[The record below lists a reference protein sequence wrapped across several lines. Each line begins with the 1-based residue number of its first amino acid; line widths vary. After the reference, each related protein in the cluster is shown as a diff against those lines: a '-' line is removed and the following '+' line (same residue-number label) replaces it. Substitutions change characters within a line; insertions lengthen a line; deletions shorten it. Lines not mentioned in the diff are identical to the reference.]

1 MNEKRIYL
9 MTRLAIFEESHKEQ
23 LQGVRT
29 FFRSDYIGRHMIKN
43 GLRVTAAFLCILA
56 GWGMYHAETLMLDI
70 TKIDVWGFGKHIL
83 FLYAVWLS
91 FFLVM
96 TYSIQSVRYA
106 RARKDLEKYREMLT
120 RLEQEY
126 DREEKRQM
134 MRPVRREEK
143 A

>member
-23 LQGVRT
+23 LQSVRT

-56 GWGMYHAETLMLDI
+56 GWGMYHAETIMLDI
-70 TKIDVWGFGKHIL
+70 TKMDIWSIGKHLL
-83 FLYAVWLS
+83 FLYAVWLM
-91 FFLVM
+91 FFLVL
-96 TYSIQSVRYA
+96 TYSIQSIRYVRA
-106 RARKDLEKYREMLT
+106 LKDLEEYRDMLT
-120 RLEQEY
+120 KLEQEY

-134 MRPVRREEK
+134 MR
-143 A
+143 

>member
-9 MTRLAIFEESHKEQ
+9 MTRLAIFEEHHREQ

-29 FFRSDYIGRHMIKN
+29 CFRSDYIGRHMIKN

-70 TKIDVWGFGKHIL
+70 TRIDVWMLGKQIL

-91 FFLVM
+91 FFLVL
-96 TYSIQSVRYA
+96 TYGIHSIRYM
-106 RARKDLEKYREMLT
+106 RARKDLEQYQSMLA

-126 DREEKRQM
+126 DRED
-134 MRPVRREEK
+134 RRKGEE

>member
-9 MTRLAIFEESHKEQ
+9 MTRLAIFEEHHREQ
-23 LQGVRT
+23 LYSVQT
-29 FFRSDYIGRHMIKN
+29 CFRSDYIGRYMIKN

-70 TKIDVWGFGKHIL
+70 TKIDVWGFGKQIL

-96 TYSIQSVRYA
+96 TYSIQSIRYA
-106 RARKDLEKYREMLT
+106 RALKDLEEYRGMLDK
-120 RLEQEY
+120 LEQEY
-126 DREEKRQM
+126 DREDARNR
-134 MRPVRREEK
+134 MR
-143 A
+143 

>member
-9 MTRLAIFEESHKEQ
+9 MTRLAIFEEHHKDQ

-70 TKIDVWGFGKHIL
+70 TRIDVWKLGKQIL
-83 FLYAVWLS
+83 FLYAVWMS
-91 FFLVM
+91 FFMVL
-96 TYSIQSVRYA
+96 TYSIQSVRYM
-106 RARKDLEKYREMLT
+106 RARKDLEQYKELLT
-120 RLEQEY
+120 QLEHEY
-126 DREEKRQM
+126 D
-134 MRPVRREEK
+134 
-143 A
+143 